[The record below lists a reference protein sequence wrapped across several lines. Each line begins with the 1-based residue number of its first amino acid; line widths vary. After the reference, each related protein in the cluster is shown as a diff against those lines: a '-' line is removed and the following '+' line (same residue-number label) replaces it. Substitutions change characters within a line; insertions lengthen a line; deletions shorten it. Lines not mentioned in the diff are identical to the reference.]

1 MPIDMMFFV
10 IIILCIDIVNICVF
24 IFLLTCF
31 DLCFLQL
38 LFFIIVAIIPGR
50 YIESSSGGTPSQDT
64 GKENLWCPE

>member
-31 DLCFLQL
+31 DLCFFQL
-38 LFFIIVAIIPGR
+38 LFIYNIVVAMPECTNIE
-50 YIESSSGGTPSQDT
+50 ESSSGGINTIS
-64 GKENLWCPE
+64 CF